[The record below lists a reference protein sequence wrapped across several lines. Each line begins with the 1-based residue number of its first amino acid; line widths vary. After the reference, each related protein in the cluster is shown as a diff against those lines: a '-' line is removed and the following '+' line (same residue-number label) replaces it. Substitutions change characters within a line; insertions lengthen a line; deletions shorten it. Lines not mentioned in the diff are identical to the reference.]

1 MKRMGIVIVAMAV
14 LGLVF
19 AAPALAADKC
29 GNPAICQYVE
39 HVPTSKGSKPAT
51 GENPQ
56 TVAKLPTSVTRAIRQ
71 ETTASEAATLEQIA
85 TTAGYGAP
93 AKIKVKKSLRRQ
105 LRQELR
111 SSRMDGSKPM
121 PAAFGAVSGG
131 SSNRLL
137 ALVII
142 MGVMLAAAV
151 AIAGLRRRNSRR

>member
-1 MKRMGIVIVAMAV
+1 MKRMGTAIVAMAV

-19 AAPALAADKC
+19 AAQALAADKC

-51 GENPQ
+51 RENPQ
-56 TVAKLPTSVTRAIRQ
+56 TVAKLPTSVIQTIRK
-71 ETTASEAATLEQIA
+71 ETTASEAETLEQIA

-93 AKIKVKKSLRRQ
+93 AKIKVKKSLRMQ
-105 LRQELR
+105 LKQELR
-111 SSRMDGSKPM
+111 SSRIDSSKPI

-131 SSNRLL
+131 GSDRLL
-137 ALVII
+137 ALVIV
-142 MGVMLAAAV
+142 MGMMLAVAV